1 VAETLESTPQS
12 IVIVY
17 VYKDAILEKTETVKL
32 SNN

>member
-17 VYKDAILEKTETVKL
+17 VYKDGILEKTETVKL